1 MSEPRNT
8 ITRLGE
14 GGAIGAGLAVIPGT
28 DTNKQCKLPAA
39 AGNRALGLSFIKTLA
54 AGQPVTIIDGGHAK
68 AIAAAAIAV
77 GDPVEVADT
86 AGKLRTAAPTAG
98 TKANVL
104 GFALTSASADGDEID
119 VLVQPSIMTE
129 PA

>member
-28 DTNKQCKLPAA
+28 DTNKQCKLPAG
-39 AGNRALGLSFIKTLA
+39 AGDRALGLSYVKTTA

-77 GDPVEVADT
+77 GALLEVDGVS
-86 AGKLRTAAPTAG
+86 GKVKTAAPAAG
-98 TKANVL
+98 VNANIL
-104 GFALTSASADGDEID
+104 GMALTSAAADGDEID
-119 VLVQPSIMTE
+119 AIVFPSTMQG
-129 PA
+129 A